1 MVFGVNSPYI
11 KKTDV
16 EFMVFHYDMEFYF
29 KENMFIG
36 KKIHKLRR
44 GLKNNL
50 LAYRKNT
57 YNRTK
62 TFFIA

>member
-50 LAYRKNT
+50 LA
-57 YNRTK
+57 
-62 TFFIA
+62 